1 MTGRGFDIIV
11 PALLPL
17 GVGALLA
24 LAMGPTLNVLNLGA
38 EAAQALGTNV
48 GRANALGLVAI
59 TLLAGAATA
68 AAGPIGFVGLV
79 VPHVARSITGPDY
92 KWVLPYSGLA
102 GACLLLLADIIG
114 RLVMRP
120 GELQAGIVI
129 ALIGAPAF
137 IWLVRHR
144 KLVSI

>member
-1 MTGRGFDIIV
+1 M
-11 PALLPL
+11 
-17 GVGALLA
+17 
-24 LAMGPTLNVLNLGA
+24 
-38 EAAQALGTNV
+38 
-48 GRANALGLVAI
+48 
-59 TLLAGAATA
+59 
-68 AAGPIGFVGLV
+68 
-79 VPHVARSITGPDY
+79 
-92 KWVLPYSGLA
+92 
-102 GACLLLLADIIG
+102 LLADIIG